1 MIPPSRARPEP
12 HLPMYPKQLAAR
24 LTVLLCAAALVGCAT
39 TSSGERRSSGDPE
52 LITFEEIR
60 SSEASDVYTL
70 IARLRPRWLQ
80 TRGRQSIIMPED
92 VMVYLDNARYGG
104 LASLRNLS
112 TGGVTSLTYVDGRTA
127 TQRWGL
133 NHGHG
138 AIIVSTAPPDS
149 R

>member
-1 MIPPSRARPEP
+1 
-12 HLPMYPKQLAAR
+12 MYPKQLASR
-24 LTVLLCAAALVGCAT
+24 LAVLLCASALVGCAT
-39 TSSGERRSSGDPE
+39 TSSGERRASTDPE

-60 SSEASDVYTL
+60 AAEASDVYTL
-70 IARLRPRWLQ
+70 IQRLRPRWLQ
-80 TRGRQSIIMPED
+80 MRGRQSIIMPED

-112 TGGVTSLTYVDGRTA
+112 TGGVTSLTYVDARTA

-138 AIIVSTAPPDS
+138 AIVVSTRPPNG